1 MEKKERT
8 RGAGFNALTLRERE
22 LLYPLTEGKANKL
35 IAEEL
40 GLSRRTIEAHRANIF
55 HKMGVDNAVQLMRVL
70 YSSPRLSERLIAGA
84 RGKAAKKSA
93 KKSTNRKPGPPRHQA
108 R

>member
-1 MEKKERT
+1 MERKEKNK
-8 RGAGFNALTLRERE
+8 GAGFNALTTRERQ

-40 GLSRRTIEAHRANIF
+40 GLSRRTIEAHRASIF
-55 HKMGVDNAVQLMRVL
+55 HKMGVNNAVQLMRVL
-70 YSSPRLSERLIAGA
+70 YSNPKLSERLTAGA
-84 RGKAAKKSA
+84 KHKPVKLVA
-93 KKSTNRKPGPPRHQA
+93 NRKTVPRRHQV

>member
-8 RGAGFNALTLRERE
+8 RGLGFKALTLRERE

-55 HKMGVDNAVQLMRVL
+55 HKMGVDNAVQLVRVL

-84 RGKAAKKSA
+84 RGKATKKSA
-93 KKSTNRKPGPPRHQA
+93 NRKPATSRRQA

>member
-1 MEKKERT
+1 MERKEKN
-8 RGAGFNALTLRERE
+8 RGAGFNALTTRERQ

-40 GLSRRTIEAHRANIF
+40 GLSRRTIEAHRASIF
-55 HKMGVDNAVQLMRVL
+55 HKMGVNNAVQLMRVL
-70 YSSPRLSERLIAGA
+70 YSNPRLSERMTAGA
-84 RGKAAKKSA
+84 K
-93 KKSTNRKPGPPRHQA
+93 RKPTKRTATRKTAPTPHQA

>member
-1 MEKKERT
+1 MDKKQKN
-8 RGAGFNALTLRERE
+8 RGAGFNALTTRERE

-40 GLSRRTIEAHRANIF
+40 GLSRRTIESHRASIF
-55 HKMGVDNAVQLMRVL
+55 RKMDVQNAVQLMRAL
-70 YSSPRLSERLIAGA
+70 YSNPRLSERITAGTRRRTA
-84 RGKAAKKSA
+84 EKTVS
-93 KKSTNRKPGPPRHQA
+93 RKTAPRSRQA

>member
-1 MEKKERT
+1 MERKEKT
-8 RGAGFNALTLRERE
+8 KGAGFNALTTRERQ

-40 GLSRRTIEAHRANIF
+40 GLSRRTIEAHRASIF
-55 HKMGVDNAVQLMRVL
+55 HKMGVNNAVQLMRVL
-70 YSSPRLSERLIAGA
+70 YSNPRLSERMTAGA
-84 RGKAAKKSA
+84 
-93 KKSTNRKPGPPRHQA
+93 NRKPTKRASIRKTAPRRHQA

>member
-1 MEKKERT
+1 MERKEKT
-8 RGAGFNALTLRERE
+8 KGAGFNALTTRERQ

-40 GLSRRTIEAHRANIF
+40 GLSRRTIEAHRASIF
-55 HKMGVDNAVQLMRVL
+55 HKMGVNNAVQLMRVL
-70 YSSPRLSERLIAGA
+70 YSNPRLSERLTAGA
-84 RGKAAKKSA
+84 K
-93 KKSTNRKPGPPRHQA
+93 RKPAKLVSNHKTVPRRYQA